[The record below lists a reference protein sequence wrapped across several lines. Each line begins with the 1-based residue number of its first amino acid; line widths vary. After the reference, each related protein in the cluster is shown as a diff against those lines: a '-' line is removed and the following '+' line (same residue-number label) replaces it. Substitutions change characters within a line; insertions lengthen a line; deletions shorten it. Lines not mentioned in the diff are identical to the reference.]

1 MATFRGAP
9 GVSMNK
15 LAMDKRGSVLLIND
29 QIDEL
34 KKTFIKA
41 DVNGNNSLNLSE
53 LRDALKLCGVDIPGY
68 QARLIEEK
76 FKKTDSIKNGKITLE
91 EFENLYSELKLNKE
105 GRDMTK
111 HIKPIKDT
119 TVIRD
124 DEKNS
129 GIVHSVRHSEQ
140 LAFTKWINQNLAN
153 DSDLNL
159 STNLIN
165 PETKDLY
172 TRCDNGLILCKLIN
186 FSVPK
191 TIDERSMNKQKNLS
205 IYQKLENLELA
216 LRSAEAIGC
225 HVVNIR
231 PNDINNAK
239 EHLILGLLWQ
249 IIQIGLFS
257 EINLAHHPGLV
268 LLLRDGETKEDLL
281 KLTKEELL
289 LRWMNYHLTRSD
301 YQGKEIKNFSS
312 DIKDSIPYTY
322 LLKQISP
329 GNLSPPVNLNP
340 LNENDLVR
348 RAEKMLNEADK
359 LNAREFVTSND
370 VVQGNPKLNMAF
382 VANLFNTY
390 PALDIIQEDET
401 AEEIIEETR
410 EEKTFRNWMNSMGV
424 KPFVNYIYEDL
435 SNGLIIFQLYD
446 IIKPGIVD
454 WKRVNNN
461 LTSDKIKFKIN
472 FLILDN
478 CNYAIE
484 IGKSKAM
491 NFSLVGIAGSNLRDK
506 DKMFTLALV
515 WQLMRAYVL
524 SLLQKLTTDGK
535 VMKENSIIEWA
546 NNKLA
551 SAGKKSFIQSF
562 QDPVISDSRV
572 ICDLVDSIKPN
583 TIKYDELK
591 TDNTNESKMDNA
603 RYAVSMARKIGARVF
618 ALPEDI
624 VEVKQKMVMTIF
636 ATLMII
642 DLQPNSA

>member
-1 MATFRGAP
+1 MATFRSAP
-9 GVSMNK
+9 GVSK
-15 LAMDKRGSVLLIND
+15 LTMDKRGSVLLVND

-34 KKTFIKA
+34 KKLYIKA
-41 DVNGNNSLNLSE
+41 DVNGNDSLNLSE

-76 FKKTDSIKNGKITLE
+76 FKKNDSTKDGKITLE

-153 DSDLNL
+153 DVDLNL
-159 STNLIN
+159 SKNLIN

-191 TIDERSMNKQKNLS
+191 TIDERSINKQKNMS

-231 PNDINNAK
+231 PSDVNNAK

-289 LRWMNYHLTRSD
+289 LRWMNYHLDRSD
-301 YQGKEIKNFSS
+301 YKGKEIKNFSS

-329 GNLSPPVNLNP
+329 GNLSPPVNLGP
-340 LNENDLVR
+340 LNESDLVK

-390 PALDIIQEDET
+390 PALDIVQEEEAT
-401 AEEIIEETR
+401 EEIIEETR

-535 VMKENSIIEWA
+535 TMKESSIIEWA

-591 TDNTNESKMDNA
+591 TDNSNESKMDNA